1 MRKITLALL
10 LSTATCSHARAG
22 GSDLI
27 MKQALFCSGLAAGIY
42 ALNSTEPAEKIADA
56 AFDKCIC
63 LWRKQA
69 RSVLTDLKGN
79 PKLGP
84 SEAEIVALARKQVDP
99 GLISTALD
107 ARIHNWPISSSEM
120 GNLLSRVDGLASSCE
135 VGQRSRPE

>member
-79 PKLGP
+79 PNLGP
-84 SEAEIVALARKQVDP
+84 SETEIVALARKQVDP

-107 ARIHNWPISSSEM
+107 ARIHN
-120 GNLLSRVDGLASSCE
+120 
-135 VGQRSRPE
+135 